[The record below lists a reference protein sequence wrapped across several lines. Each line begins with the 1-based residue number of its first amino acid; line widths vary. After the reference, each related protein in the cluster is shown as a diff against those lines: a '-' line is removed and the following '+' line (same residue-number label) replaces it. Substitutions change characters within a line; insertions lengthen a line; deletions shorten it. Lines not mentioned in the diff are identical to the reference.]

1 MFDRK
6 LRIISYHRG
15 MNSICGTVFIEY
27 YRYLVLFIDP
37 PFPQDIIL
45 NYLFRDIGIGPI
57 TVFYIKTFVNCIFQ
71 RYRHKF
77 WVACDNYYT
86 NRADGHYYI
95 THIYK
100 YAKFDVHQLFG
111 ILFLG
116 LFDIGIHRGQ
126 SGDYLLVEIPL
137 VLDRLNKYDIKK
149 PLIPLNEFNEEQ
161 TVYAILGKLAVEN
174 VAIVSD
180 AGTPLISDPG
190 YKLVLAAKK
199 KGFNIIPIPG
209 ASAIITALSAAAL
222 PTDRFTFLGFLPKT
236 PSKALRSLELTRPLE
251 STVILYESP
260 HRLLQTLKNIE
271 EVFGDIEITI
281 ARELTKKFEEITSQ
295 KVSEVL
301 RAYATKN
308 PKGEFT
314 ILFSTK

>member
-1 MFDRK
+1 ME
-6 LRIISYHRG
+6 S
-15 MNSICGTVFIEY
+15 
-27 YRYLVLFIDP
+27 
-37 PFPQDIIL
+37 PFGNLYIVATPIGNLQDIT
-45 NYLFRDIGIGPI
+45 FRALDTLRQVDLIVCED
-57 TVFYIKTFVNCIFQ
+57 TRVT
-71 RYRHKF
+71 
-77 WVACDNYYT
+77 
-86 NRADGHYYI
+86 
-95 THIYK
+95 
-100 YAKFDVHQLFG
+100 
-111 ILFLG
+111 
-116 LFDIGIHRGQ
+116 
-126 SGDYLLVEIPL
+126 S
-137 VLDRLNKYDIKK
+137 VLLNKYDIKK

-174 VAIVSD
+174 VALVSD

-301 RAYATKN
+301 RVYATKN